1 VNPDILPKS
10 ITEMHLYEI
19 AERFSERNFF
29 SHNSKYR
36 LSLGLDLIWSGY
48 GAGIF
53 IAVRVRKNH

>member
-1 VNPDILPKS
+1 
-10 ITEMHLYEI
+10 MHLYEI